1 MSAATAKNP
10 ARSDSTMQALLV
22 FVVLVAGS
30 VWVGGLVTVAV
41 VVRTVEHCL
50 DAAGAVEF
58 FAVFG
63 RSYGVVSGTA
73 LLVAM
78 AGGLVLL
85 ADHGWDATAV
95 ATAVLAASLPFV
107 TAIGVVQARR
117 MTMLRRLAV
126 TDPAD
131 ADLARTIHAGAA
143 RAVALRATIGVIT
156 LATVFLAAVL
166 AT

>member
-1 MSAATAKNP
+1 M
-10 ARSDSTMQALLV
+10 
-22 FVVLVAGS
+22 G
-30 VWVGGLVTVAV
+30 GGLVTVAV
-41 VVRTVEHCL
+41 VARTVEQCL
-50 DAAGAVEF
+50 DPAGAVEF
-58 FAVFG
+58 FEVFG

-95 ATAVLAASLPFV
+95 ATVALAASVPVV

-117 MTMLRRLAV
+117 MTRLRRLAV
-126 TDPAD
+126 ADPAD
-131 ADLARTIHAGAA
+131 AGLARTVHAGAT
-143 RAVALRATIGVIT
+143 RAVALRGAIGLIT
-156 LATVFLAAVL
+156 LTTVFLAAVL